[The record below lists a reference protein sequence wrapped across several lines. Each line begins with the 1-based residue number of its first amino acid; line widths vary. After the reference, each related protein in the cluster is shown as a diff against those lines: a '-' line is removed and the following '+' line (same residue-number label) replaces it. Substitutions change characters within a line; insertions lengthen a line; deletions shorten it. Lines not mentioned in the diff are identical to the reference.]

1 MCLQNNV
8 RLRTLVPLLVLV
20 LLFGCRK
27 QTSTSTALSKKEHNQ
42 DLLIENQKAMISDET
57 ADIDAYIARKGIQMQ
72 STKTGLRYNIYVKQS
87 ETDSIRNLDEVEIKF
102 KVSLLNG
109 DLIYSSDSTG
119 TIRLVVGRSELAS
132 GLQEGLQ
139 LMKEREKGLFI
150 IPSHLA
156 YGLTGDGDKIKQYQS
171 LVVDV
176 EVLDLIEKDNN
187 Y

>member
-1 MCLQNNV
+1 MSRNKQSYVLSYV
-8 RLRTLVPLLVLV
+8 ILLSWWCFL
-20 LLFGCRK
+20 GCK
-27 QTSTSTALSKKEHNQ
+27 QQTSTSTGLAQKEHNN
-42 DLLIENQKAMISDET
+42 DMLIENQKAMVNDET
-57 ADIDAYIARKGIQMQ
+57 ADIDAYIARKGINMQ
-72 STKTGLRYNIYVKQS
+72 TSKTGLRYNIYVQQS
-87 ETDSIRNLDEVEIKF
+87 GTDTIMLLDEVEIKF

-139 LMKEREKGLFI
+139 LMKEKEKALFI

-176 EVLDLIEKDNN
+176 EVVRFINKNRN
-187 Y
+187 